1 MALLA
6 GMVKNVLVIIIVAS
20 FLEILLPEGRVKPFV
35 RFAIGLFI
43 IIAVL
48 NPVLNALFERKD
60 WEVNLWD
67 YHLAP
72 EQEREVLERGSR
84 INRQLADTSESSF
97 AAKIEGQISAVAMLV
112 PGVKK
117 VETRA
122 MLDSEGALK
131 QLHLIVR
138 PEENAGLSGEGGGV
152 KAFSKEGEHSPAIDQ
167 KQMEDKI
174 RSVINNLYGFKNIQ
188 IEIKFEGG

>member
-1 MALLA
+1 MALLV

-20 FLEILLPEGRVKPFV
+20 FLEILLPEGRIKPFV
-35 RFAIGLFI
+35 RFVIGLFI

-48 NPVLNALFERKD
+48 NLALNVLFARKD

-67 YHLAP
+67 YQLAP

-84 INRQLADTSESSF
+84 INQRLADTAENTF

-112 PGVKK
+112 PGVEK
-117 VETRA
+117 VDTSA
-122 MLDSEGALK
+122 MLDSEGGLRELRLTVK
-131 QLHLIVR
+131 
-138 PEENAGLSGEGGGV
+138 PEQNAGLAEEGG
-152 KAFSKEGEHSPAIDQ
+152 HSGQ

-174 RSVINNLYGFKNIQ
+174 RGVINNLYGFKNIQ
-188 IEIKFEGG
+188 IKFEGG